1 LAPFL
6 AQKQMKT
13 VYDVAI
19 VGGGPAGSI
28 AGTLLAQAG
37 RKVVLVEKEPFPRF
51 RVGESMVPP
60 SSNVLERIGVK
71 AKVDSAGF
79 LPKHGGEIGS
89 ACGRRV
95 KFLFRD
101 GINPRWKVSYQID
114 RPTFDRILLEHAE
127 SAGCEIRQ
135 PLSVQRFEFSADEVC
150 LETSAGPIV
159 ARYAIDASGRSS
171 LIAHQFKLKQPVTEL
186 RKVAVF
192 AYFRRPPEEE
202 PMSLE
207 ELGFTRMIRSPEGW
221 FWAIPMAD
229 GYCSLGI
236 VLPVE
241 LFRSLKMSPE
251 AMLDQW
257 ISQNPELQRFT
268 ANSQRMTPVRV
279 INEFSYRV
287 KSIARDRWVLAGD
300 AAGFI
305 DPVFSSGLNIAIY
318 SGEQAADTL
327 IGALAAPGRKASLF
341 RKYEKDIQH
350 RLDVY
355 LKLSLAWYTQ
365 EFIEVF
371 LHPREMFR
379 LVPAINSVLS
389 GNPPSR
395 ITVKLRMLLFF
406 SLIAVQRSTHRLVP
420 QLSLLPAES
429 TPHLADKASA

>member
-1 LAPFL
+1 
-6 AQKQMKT
+6 
-13 VYDVAI
+13 
-19 VGGGPAGSI
+19 
-28 AGTLLAQAG
+28 
-37 RKVVLVEKEPFPRF
+37 
-51 RVGESMVPP
+51 
-60 SSNVLERIGVK
+60 
-71 AKVDSAGF
+71 
-79 LPKHGGEIGS
+79 
-89 ACGRRV
+89 V

-127 SAGCEIRQ
+127 SSGCEIKQ
-135 PLSVQRFEFSADEVC
+135 PLTVQRFEFSETEVC
-150 LETSAGPIV
+150 LATSSGPIV
-159 ARYAIDASGRSS
+159 ARYVIDASGRSS
-171 LIAHQFKLKQPVTEL
+171 LIAHQFKLKQPITEL
-186 RKVAVF
+186 RKIAVF
-192 AYFRRPPEEE
+192 AYFRRAPEDE

-207 ELGFTRMIRSPEGW
+207 ELGFTRMIRLPEGW

-241 LFRSLKMSPE
+241 LFRSLDMSPE
-251 AMLDQW
+251 AILDQW
-257 ISQNPELQRFT
+257 ISRNPELQRFT
-268 ANSQRMTPVRV
+268 ANGQRMTPVRV

-287 KSIARDRWVLAGD
+287 KLIARDRWLLAGD

-327 IGALAAPGRKASLF
+327 IGTLVAPERRAFLF
-341 RKYEKDIQH
+341 RRYEKDIQH

-379 LVPAINSVLS
+379 LVPAVNSVLS

-395 ITVKLRMLLFF
+395 LTVKLRMLLFF
-406 SLIAVQRSTHRLVP
+406 SLIAVQRLTHRLVP
-420 QLSLLPAES
+420 RLSLLPAPS
-429 TPHLADKASA
+429 APQLADKA